1 MVGWVGIHFLWISR
15 GTDVTMEEVDS
26 LGELGFVSIVVFD
39 RLLREDTAEY
49 TCTAKNSLP
58 GQQTG
63 YLTDQSPAILLT
75 VLGKY
80 QYYCTVH

>member
-1 MVGWVGIHFLWISR
+1 MVGWVGIHFLWIYR
-15 GTDVTMEEVDS
+15 GTEVTMEEV
-26 LGELGFVSIVVFD
+26 VSIVVFD

-49 TCTAKNSLP
+49 TCTANNSLP
-58 GQQTG
+58 GRQTG

-80 QYYCTVH
+80 CTVH